1 MRISDINPTMF
12 ASTLSSAV
20 HTMVDGGAGYQ
31 LPVFPFVT
39 PPELTGAMPT
49 RYPVVIVGGGLVGLT
64 LACDLASRG
73 VAAVVLDEDDTVG
86 VRGASSRGMC
96 YAQKSLEVFDRLGI
110 YERLLN
116 KGVQWSVGRT
126 LADSDEIYSFDA
138 KPACISAQAPFLNL
152 QQFYV
157 EWFLVDRIAELG
169 LTDLRWKHRVS
180 GAVRH
185 DDHVVLQIDTPAG
198 AYAIEAQWV
207 IDATGANSPLRD
219 YLGVEIYP
227 EHGSD
232 RWCICDV
239 RFKKQLPAE
248 RWTWVAAPF
257 NEGRAVWQHPMADGV
272 WRLDYQ
278 MAPDCDPERVSHP
291 DVARARVREHL
302 GEDVEFEMVWI
313 GPWHYRT
320 QMLDHFRHG
329 RVLFIGD
336 AAHAMSPFGARG
348 GNSGIQDADNL
359 GWKLA
364 LVLQAKASEALLDS
378 YCTERRAAAAENI
391 AVTQRTARFLAPQ
404 SDAERLLRDAVLSLA
419 RNYPFARALVNTGRL
434 STANRYPALTA
445 ISGAGES
452 LQNVPLQTPQ
462 GPTTLAR
469 YSLAQGTRLLALY
482 FPLSA
487 NDATAAHLRT
497 HQHTWPHI
505 HLAVCAPNADCD
517 DHGVFAESPGTL
529 LLLRPDLYLCARLQ
543 TPSSEALDILQAA
556 ALNQSLEIVA

>member
-1 MRISDINPTMF
+1 MSNNIPAISTPP
-12 ASTLSSAV
+12 ALSAR

-31 LPVFPFVT
+31 LPVFSFLT
-39 PPELTGAMPT
+39 PPELAGAAQG
-49 RYPVVIVGGGLVGLT
+49 RYPVVIVGGGLAGLT
-64 LACDLASRG
+64 LACDLATRG

-96 YAQKSLEVFDRLGI
+96 YVQKSLEVFDRLGI
-110 YERLLN
+110 YERLLD

-126 LADSDEIYSFDA
+126 LVEAEEVYTFDA
-138 KPACISAQAPFLNL
+138 RLASLSAQVPFLNL
-152 QQFYV
+152 QQFYL

-169 LTDLRWKHRVS
+169 LTDLRWKHRVT

-185 DDHVVLQIDTPAG
+185 DDHVVLQIDTPEG
-198 AYAIEAQWV
+198 AYAIGADWV

-219 YLGVEIYP
+219 YFGVQIQP
-227 EHGSD
+227 EHGTD

-239 RFKKQLPAE
+239 RFKKPLPVE

-257 NEGRAVWQHPMADGV
+257 NEGRAVWQHPMADDV

-291 DVARARVREHL
+291 DVARERVCAHL
-302 GEDVEFEMVWI
+302 GEDVDFEMVWI

-320 QMLDHFRHG
+320 QMLDHFRLG

-364 LVLQAKASEALLDS
+364 LVLGGNANDVLLDS

-391 AVTQRTARFLAPQ
+391 AVTKRTARFLAPQ
-404 SDAERLLRDAVLSLA
+404 SEMEWRLRDAVLSLA
-419 RNYPFARALVNTGRL
+419 RTYPFARELVNTGRL
-434 STANRYPALTA
+434 CVPNRYPCAA
-445 ISGAGES
+445 GIDGAGES
-452 LQNVPLQTPQ
+452 VQNLVVRMPQ
-462 GPTTLAR
+462 GLTTLAR
-469 YSLAQGTRLLALY
+469 YSLSQGTRLLALY
-482 FPLSA
+482 FPRNA
-487 NDATAAHLRT
+487 RDRTATQLRAHADK
-497 HQHTWPHI
+497 WPLLHI
-505 HLAVCAPNADCD
+505 AVCAPGADLD
-517 DHGVFAESPGTL
+517 DGGTFAEAPGTL
-529 LLLRPDLYLCARLQ
+529 LLLRPDLYRAARLQ
-543 TPSSEALDILQAA
+543 APTPEALDRLLAA
-556 ALNQSLEIVA
+556 ALGEPLEIAP